1 MIMKSDREMIASV
14 MNEVDAYERRN
25 KMFKKRT
32 VMSIVA
38 IICTLAVLGT
48 VAGAI
53 TGYFTFGGIK
63 TQEDLR
69 DNILNAGSAE
79 GVEEFD
85 AEYEKSTDPF
95 SVVARETG
103 AGAHI
108 IFDYDDSIV
117 YTDVVDEDEG
127 YRFELKSITKAK
139 QKENVMVGGRLSDGS
154 AIYEWQISDGYYAL
168 VDISRSDGEKL
179 TEEEEG
185 KLQFYWNY
193 LLAGFDPWITNL
205 YFRGDT
211 IHSYSD
217 EYTVH
222 QAIEITEMMPFAKTD
237 LALAPFGI
245 EWQGSGGPRDI
256 SIDVLYADE
265 TGKMELV
272 NEDDYFGALLR
283 FSVPESFASEDEHYA
298 EKYFEAT
305 TKQLKNW
312 FEGYRNPTWE

>member
-1 MIMKSDREMIASV
+1 MKSDREMIASV

-38 IICTLAVLGT
+38 VICTLAVFGT

-79 GVEEFD
+79 GVEKFD

-95 SVVARETG
+95 SLVARETG

-108 IFDYDDSIV
+108 ILDYDDSIV

-139 QKENVMVGGRLSDGS
+139 QKKNVMVSGRLSDGS
-154 AIYEWQISDGYYAL
+154 AAWEWQISDGYYAL

-179 TEEEEG
+179 TEEDEG

-193 LLAGFDPWITNL
+193 LLAGYDPWTTNL
-205 YFRGDT
+205 HFRGNT
-211 IHSYSD
+211 VYSYSD
-217 EYTVH
+217 EYAVH
-222 QAIEITEMMPFAKTD
+222 YALDITEMMLFAEVDFALVTFGYEWEGAGGARD
-237 LALAPFGI
+237 LNT
-245 EWQGSGGPRDI
+245 
-256 SIDVLYADE
+256 DVLYADE

-283 FSVPESFASEDEHYA
+283 FSVPESFASEDENYA
-298 EKYFEAT
+298 EKYFKMTPE
-305 TKQLKNW
+305 QLENW
-312 FEGYRNPTWE
+312 FEGYQNPTWE